1 MRYADLHL
9 HTTRSDGT
17 RTPGEVIDLAVRLG
31 LGIVAI
37 SDHDQLA
44 GFFEIREYAVDHDV
58 TLIPAVELSCIYAG
72 HDIHVLAYAFR
83 ADDSDLS
90 NRLATFRGSRL
101 NRGAQIVKRLAELGF
116 PLDESRIHELTAGGS
131 LGRPH
136 VARAM
141 VERGYVASVSEAFDR
156 FLAHG
161 RPADIP
167 KERFKVAE
175 AVAVIRAAGGL
186 TSIAHPS
193 LYPDHR
199 SIVNEILDQ
208 GVDGIEV
215 FHPDVGAEDRT
226 YYEKL
231 ARSRNALITGGS
243 DDHGT
248 VKEKET
254 IGTVRVPEALIR
266 PILDRMSAGR

>member
-17 RTPGEVIDLAVRLG
+17 RTPSEVIDLAIKLG
-31 LGIVAI
+31 LGIIAI

-44 GFFEIREYAVDHDV
+44 AFFEIREYAADRDV
-58 TLIPAVELSCIYAG
+58 TLIPAVELSCIHAG
-72 HDIHVLAYAFR
+72 HDIHVLAYAFD
-83 ADDSDLS
+83 ADDPDVS
-90 NRLATFRGSRL
+90 NRLARFRASRL
-101 NRGAQIVKRLAELGF
+101 NRGAQIVKRLETLGF
-116 PLDESRIHELTAGGS
+116 PLDESRVQELSAGGS

-141 VERGYVASVSEAFDR
+141 VERGYVTSVSEAFDQ

-161 RPADIP
+161 RPADVP
-167 KERFKVAE
+167 KERFKVSE

-215 FHPDVGAEDRT
+215 FHPDVGADDRA

-231 ARSRNALITGGS
+231 ARSRDALMTGGS

-248 VKEKET
+248 VKAKET
-254 IGTVRVPEALIR
+254 IGTVKVPETLIR
-266 PILDRMSAGR
+266 PILDRMG

>member
-17 RTPGEVIDLAVRLG
+17 RTPSEVIDLAIKLG
-31 LGIVAI
+31 LGIIAI

-44 GFFEIREYAVDHDV
+44 GFFEIREYAVERDV
-58 TLIPAVELSCIYAG
+58 SLIPAVELSCIHAG
-72 HDIHVLAYAFR
+72 HDIHVLAYAFD
-83 ADDSDLS
+83 ADDPDVS
-90 NRLATFRGSRL
+90 NRLATFRASRL
-101 NRGAQIVKRLAELGF
+101 NRGAQIVKRLGALGF
-116 PLDESRIHELTAGGS
+116 PLDESRVQELSAGGS

-141 VERGYVASVSEAFDR
+141 VERGYVTSVSEAFDR

-161 RPADIP
+161 RPADVP
-167 KERFKVAE
+167 KERFKVSE

-215 FHPDVGAEDRT
+215 FHPDVGADDRA

-231 ARSRNALITGGS
+231 ARSRNALMTGGS

-248 VKEKET
+248 VKAKET
-254 IGTVRVPEALIR
+254 IGTVKVPEALIR
-266 PILDRMSAGR
+266 PILDRMR

>member
-17 RTPGEVIDLAVRLG
+17 RTPSEVIDLAVKLG
-31 LGIVAI
+31 LGIVGI
-37 SDHDQLA
+37 SDHDQLS
-44 GFFEIREYAVDHDV
+44 GYFEVKDYAAARDV
-58 TLIPAVELSCIYAG
+58 TLIPAVELSCIHAG
-72 HDIHVLAYAFR
+72 HDIHVLAYAFD
-83 ADDSDLS
+83 ADDPEVST
-90 NRLATFRGSRL
+90 RLAEFRASRL
-101 NRGAQIVKRLAELGF
+101 NRGAQIVERLDALGF
-116 PLDESRIHELTAGGS
+116 PLDESRVRELSAGGS

-161 RPADIP
+161 RPADVP
-167 KERFKVAE
+167 KERFEVSE
-175 AVAVIRAAGGL
+175 AVALIRAAGGL

-199 SIVNEILDQ
+199 SIVNDILDQ

-215 FHPDVGAEDRT
+215 FHPDVGADDRT
-226 YYEKL
+226 FYEKL

-248 VKEKET
+248 VKAKET
-254 IGTVRVPEALIR
+254 IGTVKVPETLIG
-266 PILDRMSAGR
+266 PILDRIR

>member
-9 HTTRSDGT
+9 HTNRSDGT
-17 RTPGEVIDLAVRLG
+17 RTPGEVIDLAVKLG
-31 LGIVAI
+31 LGIIAI

-44 GFFEIREYAVDHDV
+44 GFFEIREYATEREL
-58 TLIPAVELSCIYAG
+58 TLIPAVELSCIHAG
-72 HDIHVLAYAFR
+72 RDIHVLAYAFDPDHPEVSKR
-83 ADDSDLS
+83 LS
-90 NRLATFRGSRL
+90 EFRDSRL
-101 NRGAQIVKRLAELGF
+101 NRGSRIVERLGELGY
-116 PLDESRIHELTAGGS
+116 PLDESRVRELSAGGS

-141 VERGYVASVSEAFDR
+141 VERGYVKSVSEAFDR
-156 FLAHG
+156 FLAHD
-161 RPADIP
+161 RPADVP
-167 KERFKVAE
+167 KERFEVSA
-175 AVAVIRAAGGL
+175 AVTLIRAAGGL

-215 FHPDVGAEDRT
+215 FHPDVGAKDRT
-226 YYEKL
+226 YYERL
-231 ARSRNALITGGS
+231 ARTRNSLITGGS

-248 VKEKET
+248 VKAKET

-266 PILDRMSAGR
+266 PILDRMA